1 MNVRRTG
8 SLSLLAAL
16 LPAASVAAADN
27 DTVASDEGI
36 VEPIDVVTIIG
47 RKSDAADVP
56 GSAHIVDSETLATFE
71 QADILRVLRSV
82 PGVYVQEEEGFG
94 LRPNIGIRGSGLDRS
109 ARIALLEDGVL
120 IAPAPYAASSAYYFP
135 TQRRMSAVEVLKGPA
150 SVPIGP
156 RTTGGAVN
164 LVSTPVPD
172 GRSLNLD
179 VRGGENGALDAH
191 VNVGDSGDNVSWLL
205 ETVQSKS
212 DGFKTIDA
220 PVGGNTGF
228 DLEDY
233 VLKVRIDSDAASDVR
248 HSLSAKI
255 GYTEQDS
262 DETYLGLTLA
272 DFDADPYR
280 RYAASANDRFASEHE
295 QFQLSYAIDP
305 GTAWRATVT
314 VYRNNFERN
323 WYKLQSVGGE
333 SLSGVLDDRTT
344 FATEY
349 GYLTGT
355 TSPDDALQVRANNRA
370 YYSQGIQG
378 RIEWELGIG
387 DADIHLNSG
396 FRIHEDEEDRFQHQ
410 DGYRMEDGRLILTT
424 AADGGSQTNRVSGA
438 EVLAGFVNAE
448 VRAGQWIL
456 TPGIRYERIDL
467 ERLDFSTADPTRA
480 AGPTGVRDSSV
491 SVVIPG
497 IGALYRLNADW
508 RLLAGIH
515 KGYNPPAPGS
525 SADAEESINIE
536 AGLRFDNSQFNAE
549 AIAFV
554 NDYDNLVGTVTES
567 TGGGGQIGDQ
577 FDGGEALVRG
587 IEFSVGAS
595 PTVGRV
601 IVPLDLRY
609 TWTETAEFRNA
620 FESDYEPWGDVQSG
634 DELPYIPEHQLRA
647 TTGIETDRYRFNV
660 AATYVAAVR
669 VSAGQESVD
678 SVSGIASHVVWDA
691 LGSWRFSDAMSI
703 YVKLDNAFDRRY
715 VAAQRPSGYRPGL
728 PRTAYLGFTLSL

>member
-1 MNVRRTG
+1 MNARKTG
-8 SLSLLAAL
+8 SLWTLAAL
-16 LPAASVAAADN
+16 LPAVAAADGN
-27 DTVASDEGI
+27 GATLAGDQGI

-47 RKSDAADVP
+47 RKADAADIP
-56 GSAHIVDSETLATFE
+56 GSAHIIDSETLATFE

-150 SVPIGP
+150 SVPVGP

-164 LVSTPVPD
+164 LVSTPLPD

-191 VNVGDSGDNVSWLL
+191 VNVGDRGDNLSWLL
-205 ETVQSKS
+205 ETVQSQS
-212 DGFKTIDA
+212 DGFKTIDG

-228 DLEDY
+228 DLQDY
-233 VLKVRIDSDAASDVR
+233 VLKAQIENDATSDVR
-248 HSLSAKI
+248 HSLSAKL

-262 DETYLGLTLA
+262 DETYLGLTRA
-272 DFDADPYR
+272 DFDADPFR
-280 RYAASANDRFASEHE
+280 RYAASAYDHFASEHE
-295 QFQLSYAIDP
+295 QFQLSYSIDP
-305 GTAWRATVT
+305 GTAWRGTVT
-314 VYRNNFERN
+314 AYRNNFKRN

-333 SLSGVLDDRTT
+333 SLGDVLDDPTT

-349 GYLTGT
+349 GYLTGA

-370 YYSQGIQG
+370 YYSQGVQG
-378 RIEWELGIG
+378 RVEWSLGIG
-387 DADIHLNSG
+387 DTDVLLNTG
-396 FRIHEDEEDRFQHQ
+396 FRLHEDEEDRFQHQ
-410 DGYRMEDGRLILTT
+410 DGYRMDNGLLILTT
-424 AADGGSQTNRVSGA
+424 AAAGGSQTNRVSTA
-438 EVLAGFVNAE
+438 DVLAGFVTAE
-448 VRAGQWIL
+448 VRTGKWIL
-456 TPGIRYERIDL
+456 TPGVRYEHIDL
-467 ERLDFSTADPTRA
+467 ERLDYSTADPQRA
-480 AGPTGVRDSSV
+480 AGPTRVRDNSV

-525 SADAEESINIE
+525 TADAEESVNIE
-536 AGLRFDNSQFNAE
+536 AGLRFDNTRYTAE

-567 TGGGGQIGDQ
+567 TGGGGQVGDQ

-587 IEFSVGAS
+587 IEFSVGAT
-595 PTVGRV
+595 PTVGGV

-620 FESDYEPWGDVQSG
+620 FESDFDPWGDVVSG

-647 TTGIETDRYRFNV
+647 TTGIETDRYRFNI
-660 AATYVAAVR
+660 AATYVDAMR
-669 VSAGQESVD
+669 VLAGQGSVD
-678 SVSGIASHVVWDA
+678 GVSGIASHVVWDA
-691 LGSWRFSDAMSI
+691 LGSWRFSESMSV
-703 YVKLDNAFDRRY
+703 YVKLDNLFDRRY
-715 VAAQRPSGYRPGL
+715 AAAQRPSGYRPGL
-728 PRTAYLGFTLSL
+728 PRTAYVGFTLSL